1 MKSTQK
7 ILTYVTKQ
15 KSFKK
20 RNLKKNSRG
29 YLTRNNGWEK
39 KIIFDLISLISLFN
53 KTFTQ
58 K

>member
-1 MKSTQK
+1 MKSKQK
-7 ILTYVTKQ
+7 VLTYVTKQ

-20 RNLKKNSRG
+20 RNLKQNNRG

>member
-20 RNLKKNSRG
+20 RNLNNRG